1 MTVAKIL
8 NDKGSAVHT
17 ILSDV
22 TVEDATRQMRELR
35 VGALVAT
42 NEGDEIAG
50 VFSERDLV
58 RAITTDGQSALGRPI
73 SAYMTRGVITVA
85 LTDTID
91 HVMEMMTD
99 RRVRHLPVV
108 DGGRLSGI
116 ISIGDVVKVR
126 MAETEFEAQALK
138 EYISAG

>member
-8 NDKGSAVHT
+8 KDKGPTVHT

-42 NEGDEIAG
+42 SEGDEIAG

-73 SAYMTRGVITVA
+73 SAYMTRGVISVTM
-85 LTDTID
+85 TDSID
-91 HVMEMMTD
+91 HVMELMTD
-99 RRVRHLPVV
+99 RRVRHLPVLE
-108 DGGRLSGI
+108 DGRLCGI
-116 ISIGDVVKVR
+116 VSIGDVVKLR

-138 EYISAG
+138 EYIAAG

>member
-8 NDKGSAVHT
+8 KDKGATVHT

-42 NEGDEIAG
+42 TEGEEIAG

-73 SAYMTRGVITVA
+73 SAYMTRGVVTCT
-85 LTDTID
+85 LSDTID
-91 HVMEMMTD
+91 HVMELMTD
-99 RRVRHLPVV
+99 RRIRHLPIVEQ
-108 DGGRLSGI
+108 GKLCGI
-116 ISIGDVVKVR
+116 VSIGDVVKVR
-126 MAETEFEAQALK
+126 MAETEFEAQVLK
-138 EYISAG
+138 EYIAAG